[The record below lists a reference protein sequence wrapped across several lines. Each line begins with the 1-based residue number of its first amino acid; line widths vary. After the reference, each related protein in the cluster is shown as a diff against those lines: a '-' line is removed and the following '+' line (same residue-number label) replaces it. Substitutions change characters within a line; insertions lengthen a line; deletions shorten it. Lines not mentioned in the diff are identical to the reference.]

1 MYYYNLGTFLLIL
14 QGMCD
19 IVAPLLVVIDD
30 EVDELRLFREAFT
43 KNKPY
48 NSCRQL
54 SAVVKSC
61 QKLS

>member
-43 KNKPY
+43 KIKP
-48 NSCRQL
+48 
-54 SAVVKSC
+54 
-61 QKLS
+61 